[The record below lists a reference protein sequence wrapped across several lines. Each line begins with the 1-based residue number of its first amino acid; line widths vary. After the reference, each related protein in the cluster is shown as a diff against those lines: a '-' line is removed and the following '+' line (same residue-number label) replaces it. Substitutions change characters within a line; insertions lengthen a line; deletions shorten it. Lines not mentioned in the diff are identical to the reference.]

1 MHERGVGGGGRSV
14 QRADVSGGKGAP
26 YIPERSVRGQW
37 DLYCRMGPGS
47 AHRRKARCLASS
59 GEVEGAQKEPL
70 TCMVTTPSSSAASL
84 RIWLASTC
92 ASSRMEK
99 SASATEHSSQHAP
112 RQSSQRDGRRARAPA
127 GPDEPRQPRARAAAP
142 AVSSSSGSRAML
154 PPPTP
159 RRQAPG
165 AGKRG
170 GSNGRCAQGPLGAP
184 RKTFLPFFRLLRE
197 PRRLPNLGGARLQ
210 RASASGHHRRALAAG
225 WRGSAARALPGTP
238 APARPPQRG
247 AAGVSE
253 GGGARTRRAGRGA
266 DSRSGEPPSF
276 RFPGVR
282 RGEAEAARA
291 GGGTGGGGAAPE
303 LRGWAATRARR
314 ERGRFKKN
322 KTKHQK
328 TLRERKKE
336 SGGGK
341 GRRLVPPRCTP
352 APCTSRRGRSR
363 GCGDLWKEGE
373 RRGNSPSRPSS
384 LSLAPASEPAPQ
396 RPGAGEPALFSGTSL
411 AGGGVT
417 RTFLWPGTATHPSS
431 HCHRHCDG
439 LRDPARSRFYPMS
452 LYVLGRRL
460 SAWQSLGRRRP
471 PFVCPLLLF
480 GVINNNHS
488 TDQQVS
494 FINQLL
500 CARHCALGVVYVS
513 L

>member
-1 MHERGVGGGGRSV
+1 M
-14 QRADVSGGKGAP
+14 
-26 YIPERSVRGQW
+26 
-37 DLYCRMGPGS
+37 
-47 AHRRKARCLASS
+47 
-59 GEVEGAQKEPL
+59 
-70 TCMVTTPSSSAASL
+70 
-84 RIWLASTC
+84 
-92 ASSRMEK
+92 
-99 SASATEHSSQHAP
+99 
-112 RQSSQRDGRRARAPA
+112 
-127 GPDEPRQPRARAAAP
+127 
-142 AVSSSSGSRAML
+142 
-154 PPPTP
+154 
-159 RRQAPG
+159 
-165 AGKRG
+165 
-170 GSNGRCAQGPLGAP
+170 
-184 RKTFLPFFRLLRE
+184 
-197 PRRLPNLGGARLQ
+197 
-210 RASASGHHRRALAAG
+210 
-225 WRGSAARALPGTP
+225 
-238 APARPPQRG
+238 
-247 AAGVSE
+247 
-253 GGGARTRRAGRGA
+253 
-266 DSRSGEPPSF
+266 
-276 RFPGVR
+276 
-282 RGEAEAARA
+282 
-291 GGGTGGGGAAPE
+291 
-303 LRGWAATRARR
+303 
-314 ERGRFKKN
+314 
-322 KTKHQK
+322 
-328 TLRERKKE
+328 
-336 SGGGK
+336 
-341 GRRLVPPRCTP
+341 PPRCTP